1 MEVGAAR
8 PTSSDVQSMTTL
20 KTQTPQTLMTSK
32 TEEVKALFEVP
43 EKYLGPRR
51 YDIRVRVE
59 TVQQFTKTLHFDRV
73 LDIGCGDGAISLPLL
88 SRCNRLT
95 LLDLSRSMLD
105 LASSRIPAQRAG
117 DVEVIDGD
125 VMRAGLEPRSYDLIC
140 CLGVLAHVDSPA
152 ALVAK
157 VAELA
162 KPGAWIILEFTDSF
176 HFWGVPV
183 VVYQK
188 LLSVVRPQPYKLN
201 RLSKREILGMLQD
214 NHLKVSGLYRYG
226 LPPVGSHKFLGQDD
240 MYSFVRQLF
249 GPSDR
254 NRKRWMGNQFIY
266 LLQKN

>member
-1 MEVGAAR
+1 MEVIAAA
-8 PTSSDVQSMTTL
+8 PTSMPPL
-20 KTQTPQTLMTSK
+20 NPQTSQNLMISK
-32 TEEVKALFEVP
+32 TEDVKALFEVP

-51 YDIRVRVE
+51 FDIRVRVE
-59 TVQQFTKTLHFDRV
+59 TVHHFTKTLHFDRV
-73 LDIGCGDGAISLPLL
+73 LDIGCGDGAISLPLMP
-88 SRCNRLT
+88 RCNRLT
-95 LLDLSRSMLD
+95 LLDLSKNMLD
-105 LASSRIPAQRAG
+105 LACSRIPAQRAG
-117 DVEVIDGD
+117 DVEIIDGD
-125 VMRAGLEPRSYDLIC
+125 FMRAALEPLSYDLIC

-152 ALVAK
+152 AVIAK

-188 LLSVVRPQPYKLN
+188 LLNLVRPQPYKLN
-201 RLSKREILGMLQD
+201 RLKKRLILGMLQS
-214 NHLKVSGLYRYG
+214 NHLKISGLYRYG

-266 LLQKN
+266 LLQKV

>member
-1 MEVGAAR
+1 M
-8 PTSSDVQSMTTL
+8 PPLSP
-20 KTQTPQTLMTSK
+20 QTPQNLMTSK
-32 TEEVKALFEVP
+32 TEDVKALFEVP

-51 YDIRVRVE
+51 FDIRVRVE
-59 TVQQFTKTLHFDRV
+59 TVHQFTKTLHFDRV

-88 SRCNRLT
+88 SRCSRLT
-95 LLDLSRSMLD
+95 LLDLSKSMLD
-105 LASSRIPAQRAG
+105 LACSRIPAQRAG
-117 DVEVIDGD
+117 DVEIIDGD
-125 VMRAGLEPRSYDLIC
+125 FMRAALEPLSYDLIC

-152 ALVAK
+152 AVIAK

-188 LLSVVRPQPYKLN
+188 LLNLVRPQPYKLN
-201 RLSKREILGMLQD
+201 RLKKRLILGMLQN
-214 NHLKVSGLYRYG
+214 NHLKISGLYRYG

-266 LLQKN
+266 LLQKV

>member
-1 MEVGAAR
+1 MR
-8 PTSSDVQSMTTL
+8 YMPPL
-20 KTQTPQTLMTSK
+20 NPQMPQNLMTSK

-51 YDIRVRVE
+51 FDIRVRVE

-88 SRCNRLT
+88 SRCSRLT
-95 LLDLSRSMLD
+95 LLDLSKSMLD
-105 LASSRIPAQRAG
+105 LACSRIPAQRAG
-117 DVEVIDGD
+117 DVEIIDGD
-125 VMRAGLEPRSYDLIC
+125 FMRAALEPLSYDLIC

-152 ALVAK
+152 AVIAK

-162 KPGAWIILEFTDSF
+162 KPGAWIIFEFTDSF

-188 LLSVVRPQPYKLN
+188 LLNLVRPQPYKLN
-201 RLSKREILGMLQD
+201 RLKRKQILGMFQNND
-214 NHLKVSGLYRYG
+214 LKVSGLYRYG

-240 MYSFVRQLF
+240 MYGFVRQLF

-266 LLQKN
+266 LLQKI

>member
-1 MEVGAAR
+1 M
-8 PTSSDVQSMTTL
+8 QYM
-20 KTQTPQTLMTSK
+20 PQKLMTSK
-32 TEEVKALFEVP
+32 TAEVKALFEVP
-43 EKYLGPRR
+43 EKYLEPRR

-59 TVQQFTKTLHFDRV
+59 TVQHLTRARHFDRV

-88 SRCNRLT
+88 SRCSRLT
-95 LLDLSRSMLD
+95 LLDLSKSMLD
-105 LASSRIPAQRAG
+105 RACSRIPAQRAG

-125 VMRAGLEPRSYDLIC
+125 FMRADLAPRSYDLIC

-152 ALVAK
+152 AVIAK

-188 LLSVVRPQPYKLN
+188 LLGLARPQPYKLN
-201 RLSKREILGMLQD
+201 RLRKKQILGLLQEND
-214 NHLKVSGLYRYG
+214 LKISGLYRYG
-226 LPPVGSHKFLGQDD
+226 LPPVGSHKFLGQDE

-249 GPSDR
+249 GPSDQ

-266 LLQKN
+266 LLKKI